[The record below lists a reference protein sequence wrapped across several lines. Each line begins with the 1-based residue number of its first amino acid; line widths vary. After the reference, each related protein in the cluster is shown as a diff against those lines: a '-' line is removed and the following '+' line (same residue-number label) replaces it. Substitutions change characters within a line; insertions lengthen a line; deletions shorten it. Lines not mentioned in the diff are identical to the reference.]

1 MKDNQEND
9 LISSE
14 DVLAVVS
21 GNQDALA
28 EQLER
33 AKEVAIA
40 QLNSNHSAL
49 TEEDKKKAEEAKK
62 QQELANLKNEV
73 AKKSEQLAYQREEQ
87 ER

>member
-1 MKDNQEND
+1 MNDNNQEKD

-33 AKEVAIA
+33 AKEVAQE
-40 QLNSNHSAL
+40 QLKNSQNPSHSA
-49 TEEDKKKAEEAKK
+49 EDKKK
-62 QQELANLKNEV
+62 QE
-73 AKKSEQLAYQREEQ
+73 
-87 ER
+87 